1 MTNSDTDGA
10 APGGRGR
17 RKIFLV
23 MTAVLVV
30 VVLAVVGFVTLRP
43 AKTASATQD
52 AEKNPAATSAPAVS
66 PSPSAS
72 PDSGPVVN
80 PSATAAADAS
90 PGTSSSTIAAA
101 GGGAGSAVADLS
113 DTTPLQNNY
122 MGNVSTGPEQIGAI
136 TYQNSVGFTCQSDY
150 GSETQDLVYNV
161 AGYKFLTAVFGIP
174 SDATNAAGNTM
185 TITFFKDGS
194 TTQLATPMT
203 ISLDHP
209 QSVHLNLDG
218 SSQLEIACDAT
229 SVAGHST
236 VAMDGAM
243 GNAIIGPN

>member
-1 MTNSDTDGA
+1 MTNSDSDGA
-10 APGGRGR
+10 VPGGRGR
-17 RKIFLV
+17 RKFLIW
-23 MTAVLVV
+23 MTALLVV

-72 PDSGPVVN
+72 PDSGPAVN
-80 PSATAAADAS
+80 PSTTAAANTS
-90 PGTSSSTIAAA
+90 PGTSSSTVAAT

-122 MGNVSTGPEQIGAI
+122 MGNVSNGPEQIGDT
-136 TYQNSVGFTCQSDY
+136 TYQNSVGFTC
-150 GSETQDLVYNV
+150 ETGDNDGPTDLIYNV

-209 QSVHLNLDG
+209 QSVQLNLDG

-229 SVAGHST
+229 SVAGHSG
-236 VAMDGAM
+236 VNMDAAM
-243 GNAIIGPN
+243 GNATIGPN

>member
-1 MTNSDTDGA
+1 MANSDSDGA

-17 RKIFLV
+17 RKILIW
-23 MTAVLVV
+23 MTALLVV

-52 AEKNPAATSAPAVS
+52 AEKNPAATSAPAIS

-72 PDSGPVVN
+72 PDSGPAVN
-80 PSATAAADAS
+80 PSTTS

-101 GGGAGSAVADLS
+101 GGGAGSAIADLS

-122 MGNVSTGPEQIGAI
+122 MGNVSTGPEQIGAT
-136 TYQNSVGFTCQSDY
+136 TYQNSVGFTC
-150 GSETQDLVYNV
+150 ETGDNDGPTDLIYNV

-174 SDATNAAGNTM
+174 SDAINAAGNTM

-209 QSVHLNLDG
+209 QSVHLNLAG

-229 SVAGHST
+229 SVAGHSG
-236 VAMDGAM
+236 VNMDAAM
-243 GNAIIGPN
+243 GNATIGPS

>member
-1 MTNSDTDGA
+1 MANSDSDRV

-17 RKIFLV
+17 RKVFLV

-30 VVLAVVGFVTLRP
+30 VVLAVVGFVVLRP

-52 AEKNPAATSAPAVS
+52 AEKNPAATTAPAV

-72 PDSGPVVN
+72 PDSGPAVN
-80 PSATAAADAS
+80 PSTTAAANTS
-90 PGTSSSTIAAA
+90 PGTSSSTIAAT
-101 GGGAGSAVADLS
+101 GGGAGSAVADLA
-113 DTTPLQNNY
+113 DTTPLQNND
-122 MGNVSTGPEQIGAI
+122 MGNLSTGPEQIGTT
-136 TYQNSVGFTCQSDY
+136 TYQNSVGFTCDSGDDY
-150 GSETQDLVYNV
+150 VTATDLIYNV

-174 SDATNAAGNTM
+174 SDATNNTM

-218 SSQLEIACDAT
+218 SSQLEIACNAT
-229 SVAGHST
+229 SVANHSK
-236 VAMDGAM
+236 VDMDGAM
-243 GNAIIGPN
+243 GNATIGPN